1 MDHSYLSTF
10 SLSCADGQVETLNQL
25 MNAYFLITFTE
36 WCWVWMDGIWS
47 TCRAAIDTLFEPD
60 SDVF

>member
-1 MDHSYLSTF
+1 MSCNLSTHIP
-10 SLSCADGQVETLNQL
+10 SDASTDGQVETINQL

-47 TCRAAIDTLFEPD
+47 KCVGIECNLRILGQ
-60 SDVF
+60 